1 MYDKGLTYLSLTI
14 LRTPNRHSIFHWL
27 RLPSLLSVGLLLFF
41 VGVPEVHAQKGKKA
55 THRQQ
60 PAGKTKKAPA
70 SKASAKGAPRQQ
82 KPVAQK
88 KTVSKKTVSTR
99 RPVARKSSA
108 TEGDEIVIKQSR
120 QQLEAEKQRNQE
132 RITEIN
138 RVLDQ
143 TATKKTATLTELKAL
158 NSKIETKTKQIDLLS
173 QDISLL
179 NTEMKGLAVQSS
191 GLARDL
197 KNLKKEYAAMVFAA
211 SKTANTYNKLS
222 FLFSANSFNSLVMRY
237 QYLRQYTDA
246 RKNQARHIEQVRGEL
261 NTKQQTIKYKQVR
274 KKDVLT
280 AQVKESESLEA
291 TKDRQA
297 VVVQELSKQESTLK
311 SELNER
317 RKSIDRLDN
326 MIQLVIEREIRRAA
340 REREERLRRERIAR
354 QQAEEREAAAK
365 ARAEAAAKAAA
376 APTPE
381 KAKEILDKADEALAK
396 APSAEEVVKSK
407 AEARAISA
415 APESE
420 AGATF
425 GSSRGRLPWPVRSG
439 YISEHFGVH
448 SPMPGISMRN
458 LGVDIATNVGEPVRA
473 VYDGIVRNVTSMSGV
488 GTVVMIQHGEY
499 FTIYAKLASASVSE
513 GQRVSARQAIGTAK
527 PDPDGGAEINFQV
540 WKGNGKL
547 NPEGWLAGK

>member
-1 MYDKGLTYLSLTI
+1 MSFKILS
-14 LRTPNRHSIFHWL
+14 TPKRHSILHWL
-27 RLPSLLSVGLLLFF
+27 RRPSLLYLGVGLFLFL
-41 VGVPEVHAQKGKKA
+41 VPMSEAHAQKGKKK
-55 THRQQ
+55 TTQRQQ
-60 PAGKTKKAPA
+60 PASKAKKA
-70 SKASAKGAPRQQ
+70 SGQKASAKVAPKKQQ
-82 KPVAQK
+82 VPVK
-88 KTVSKKTVSTR
+88 KTTTR
-99 RPVARKSSA
+99 RPTSRKTSSGG
-108 TEGDEIVIKQSR
+108 GDEMVIKQSR
-120 QQLEAEKQRNQE
+120 QQLEAEKQQNQE
-132 RITEIN
+132 RIREIN
-138 RVLDQ
+138 RVLGQ

-158 NSKIETKTKQIDLLS
+158 NSKIETKTKQIDLLA
-173 QDISLL
+173 QDINLL
-179 NTEMKGLAVQSS
+179 NSEMKGLSVQSA

-274 KKDVLT
+274 KKDVLQ
-280 AQVKESESLEA
+280 AQVKENESLEE
-291 TKDRQA
+291 TKERQA
-297 VVVQELSKQESTLK
+297 VVVNELSKQENTLK
-311 SELNER
+311 SELTER
-317 RKSIDRLDN
+317 TKAINRLDN
-326 MIQLVIEREIRRAA
+326 MIRVVIEREIQRAA

-354 QQAEEREAAAK
+354 QQAEEREAAAR

-381 KAKEILDKADEALAK
+381 KAKEIIEKADEALAK

-407 AEARAISA
+407 AEARAIAA
-415 APESE
+415 APEAE

-448 SPMPGISMRN
+448 SPMPGISVRN

-499 FTIYAKLASASVSE
+499 FTIYAKLSSASVSE
-513 GQRVSARQAIGTAK
+513 GQRVNARQVIGAAK
-527 PDPDGGAEINFQV
+527 ADPDGGAEINFQV